1 MVLLGMVGVVVGG
14 NGGRIEKR
22 EKERGKNVKLKG
34 DAL

>member
-1 MVLLGMVGVVVGG
+1 MLLGMVGG